1 MRRRTLLAAPLALGL
16 PLAATV
22 PALAAPGP
30 RLRGVDIS
38 FTLQEEAIGT
48 VYRDGG
54 AARPVERILADR
66 GANLVRL
73 RVWTAPPPG
82 FSDLSAALTLA
93 RRARAVGMRVLLN
106 LHYSD
111 FWADPGKQPTPAAWA
126 GQNLATLAETVRRY
140 TRDAVAAFARQGTPV
155 AMIQVGNEITS
166 GMLFPLGQIYR
177 PDGEHWPEFT
187 TLLKAGITGAREGNP
202 AGNRLDVMIHIDR
215 GGDNGGSRYFYDHI
229 LAQGVRFD
237 VIGLSYYPFWHGA
250 LSALRSNLN
259 DLSNRYRKDL
269 VVVETAYPWT
279 LGNGDTLGNFINS
292 PSQLPD
298 GAAFPAT
305 HTGQAAYFEELRAVL
320 AAVPNGRGAGF
331 VDWSPEWLPGV
342 GWAPGEGNPNDNLT
356 MFDWSGNALPSLR
369 AFRPGN

>member
-1 MRRRTLLAAPLALGL
+1 MRRRTLLAAPLVLGL
-16 PLAATV
+16 PLVASV
-22 PALAAPGP
+22 PAAAAPGP
-30 RLRGVDIS
+30 RVRGVDIS
-38 FTLQEEAIGT
+38 FALQEEAIGT

-54 AARPVERILADR
+54 APRPVEQILANR
-66 GANLVRL
+66 GANLARL
-73 RVWTAPPPG
+73 RVWIAPPAG
-82 FSDLSAALTLA
+82 YSDLASALTLA
-93 RRARAVGMRVLLN
+93 RRCRAAGMRILLN

-111 FWADPGKQPTPAAWA
+111 FWADPGKQPTPAAWT
-126 GQNLATLAETVRRY
+126 GQNLPTLAETVRRY

-202 AGNRLDVMIHIDR
+202 SGNRLEIMVHIDR
-215 GGDNGGSRYFYDHI
+215 GGDNGGARYFYDHV
-229 LAQGVRFD
+229 LAEGVRFD
-237 VIGLSYYPFWHGA
+237 TIGLSYYPFWHGSLA
-250 LSALRSNLN
+250 TLRANLA

-269 VVVETAYPWT
+269 VIVETSYPWT
-279 LGNGDTLGNFINS
+279 LNNGDTLGNFITS

-305 HTGQAAYFEELRAVL
+305 RSGQAAYFEELRNIL
-320 AAVPNGRGAGF
+320 AAVPGGRGAGF

-342 GWAPGEGNPNDNLT
+342 GWTPGEGNPNDNLT
-356 MFDWSGNALPSLR
+356 MFDWSGNALPCLR
-369 AFRPGN
+369 SFRAGS